1 MLKSIQSLKEL
12 IYPEICLCCGKTGAK
27 ICDNSSRYWL
37 AKPNRSKVDNNWLFF
52 VATYDE
58 ATSQVILAAKE
69 SGNKDAV
76 KLIARSIASSVS
88 FAIVNLGISQPI
100 NLVTIPSQ
108 LSAIR
113 RRGRDHIK
121 DLAQEVIIQLNQQ
134 KIKTNHLPILKP
146 IKKIKDQ
153 SDLNGLQR
161 KENMNHAFTVKSS
174 PISQSTVILIDDLVT
189 TGASIQEGVRALSEA
204 KITVDAVVT
213 ACAVGRNSLIR

>member
-1 MLKSIQSLKEL
+1 MLKSIHSLKEL
-12 IYPEICLCCGKTGAK
+12 IYPSICLCCGKTGVK
-27 ICDNSSRYWL
+27 ICHNCSKYWL
-37 AKPNRSKVDNNWLFF
+37 ANPNKSKVESNCLFF
-52 VATYDE
+52 VTTYDE
-58 ATSQVILAAKE
+58 TTSPIILAAKE
-69 SGNKDAV
+69 SGNREAI
-76 KLIARSIASSVS
+76 KLIARSIASSIS
-88 FAIVNLGISQPI
+88 FAILNLGIAQPI

-121 DLAQEVIIQLNQQ
+121 DLVQEVITQLHNQN
-134 KIKTNHLPILKP
+134 IDANYLPILKP

-161 KENMNHAFTVKSS
+161 KENMSQAFIVKSS
-174 PISQSTVILIDDLVT
+174 PISQSAVILIDDLVT
-189 TGASIQEGVRALSEA
+189 TGASIHEGVRALSEA

>member
-1 MLKSIQSLKEL
+1 MLKSLHSLKEL
-12 IYPEICLCCGKTGAK
+12 IYPNVCLSCGKTGAK
-27 ICDNSSRYWL
+27 ICHDCSKYWL
-37 AKPNRSKVDNNWLFF
+37 DSPNKSKIENNYLFF
-52 VATYDE
+52 VTTYDE
-58 ATSQVILAAKE
+58 TTSSVILAAKE

-76 KLIARSIASSVS
+76 KLIARSITSSIS
-88 FAIVNLGISQPI
+88 FAILNLGISQPI

-121 DLAQEVIIQLNQQ
+121 DLVQEVISQLNQQ
-134 KIKTNHLPILKP
+134 NIYAIYSPLLKP

-153 SDLNGLQR
+153 SDLNGSQR
-161 KENMNHAFTVKSS
+161 KENMSHAFIVKSS
-174 PISQSTVILIDDLVT
+174 PISQSAVILIDDLVT
-189 TGASIQEGVRALSEA
+189 TGASIHEGVRALGEA

>member
-1 MLKSIQSLKEL
+1 MLKSIHSLKDL
-12 IYPEICLCCGKTGAK
+12 IYPEICLCCGKNGAK
-27 ICDNSSRYWL
+27 ICDECSRYWL
-37 AKPNRSKVDNNWLFF
+37 AKPNGSKVENIWLFF

-69 SGNKDAV
+69 AGNKDAV
-76 KLIARSIASSVS
+76 RLIAKSIASSIS
-88 FAIVNLGISQPI
+88 FAILNLGISQPI

-161 KENMNHAFTVKSS
+161 KENMSHAFTVKSS

-189 TGASIQEGVRALSEA
+189 TGASIQEGVRALAEA

>member
-1 MLKSIQSLKEL
+1 MLKSIHSLKEL
-12 IYPEICLCCGKTGAK
+12 IYPNICISCGKTGVK
-27 ICDNSSRYWL
+27 ICLNCSKCWL
-37 AKPNRSKVDNNWLFF
+37 ANPNKSKVEDNYLFF
-52 VATYDE
+52 VTKYDE
-58 ATSQVILAAKE
+58 TTSPIILAAKE
-69 SGNKDAV
+69 SGNREAV
-76 KLIARSIASSVS
+76 KLIARSIASSIS
-88 FAIVNLGISQPI
+88 FAILNLGIAQPV

-113 RRGRDHIK
+113 RRGRDHIN

-134 KIKTNHLPILKP
+134 NIDAICLPILKP

-161 KENMNHAFTVKSS
+161 KENMSHAFIVKNS
-174 PISQSTVILIDDLVT
+174 PISQSAVILSDDLVT
-189 TGASIQEGVRALSEA
+189 TGASIQEGVRALTEA

>member
-1 MLKSIQSLKEL
+1 VLKSIHSLKEL
-12 IYPEICLCCGKTGAK
+12 IYPNICLCCGKTGVK
-27 ICDNSSRYWL
+27 ICHNCSKYWL
-37 AKPNRSKVDNNWLFF
+37 ANPNKSKAENNCLFF
-52 VATYDE
+52 VTTYDE
-58 ATSQVILAAKE
+58 TTSPIILAAKE
-69 SGNKDAV
+69 SGNREAI
-76 KLIARSIASSVS
+76 KLIARSITSSIS
-88 FAIVNLGISQPI
+88 FAILNLGIAQPI

-121 DLAQEVIIQLNQQ
+121 DLVQEVITQLHNQN
-134 KIKTNHLPILKP
+134 INAIYLPILKP

-161 KENMNHAFTVKSS
+161 KENMSHAFIVKSS
-174 PISQSTVILIDDLVT
+174 PISQSAVILIDDLVT
-189 TGASIQEGVRALSEA
+189 TGASIHEGVRALSEA

>member
-1 MLKSIQSLKEL
+1 MLKSIHSLKEL
-12 IYPEICLCCGKTGAK
+12 IYPNICISCGKTGVK
-27 ICDNSSRYWL
+27 ICLNCSKCWL
-37 AKPNRSKVDNNWLFF
+37 ANPNKSKVEDNYLFF
-52 VATYDE
+52 VTKYDE
-58 ATSQVILAAKE
+58 TTSPIILAAKE
-69 SGNKDAV
+69 SGNREAV
-76 KLIARSIASSVS
+76 KLIARSIASSIS
-88 FAIVNLGISQPI
+88 FAILNLGIAQPI

-113 RRGRDHIK
+113 RRGRDHIN

-134 KIKTNHLPILKP
+134 NIDAICLPILKP

-161 KENMNHAFTVKSS
+161 KENMSHAFIVKNS
-174 PISQSTVILIDDLVT
+174 PISQSAVILIDDLVT
-189 TGASIQEGVRALSEA
+189 TGASIQEGVRALTEA

>member
-1 MLKSIQSLKEL
+1 VLKSIHSLKEL
-12 IYPEICLCCGKTGAK
+12 IYPNICLCCGKTGVK
-27 ICDNSSRYWL
+27 ICHNCSKYWL
-37 AKPNRSKVDNNWLFF
+37 ANPNKSKVENKCLFF
-52 VATYDE
+52 VTTYDE
-58 ATSQVILAAKE
+58 TTSPIILAAKE
-69 SGNKDAV
+69 SGNREAI
-76 KLIARSIASSVS
+76 KLIARSIASSIS
-88 FAIVNLGISQPI
+88 FAISNLGIAQPI

-121 DLAQEVIIQLNQQ
+121 DLVQEVIIQLNQQ
-134 KIKTNHLPILKP
+134 NIDAIYLPILKP

-161 KENMNHAFTVKSS
+161 KENMSQAFIVKSS
-174 PISQSTVILIDDLVT
+174 PISQSAVILIDDLVT
-189 TGASIQEGVRALSEA
+189 TGASIHEGVRALSEA

>member
-1 MLKSIQSLKEL
+1 MLKSIHSLKEL
-12 IYPEICLCCGKTGAK
+12 IYPNICLCCGKTGAK
-27 ICDNSSRYWL
+27 ICHNCSKYWL
-37 AKPNRSKVDNNWLFF
+37 ANPNKSKVENNCLFF
-52 VATYDE
+52 VTAYDE
-58 ATSQVILAAKE
+58 TTSPIILAAKE
-69 SGNKDAV
+69 SGNREAV
-76 KLIARSIASSVS
+76 KLIARSITSSIS
-88 FAIVNLGISQPI
+88 FAILNLGISQPI
-100 NLVTIPSQ
+100 NLVTVPSQ

-121 DLAQEVIIQLNQQ
+121 DLVQEVIIQLNQQ
-134 KIKTNHLPILKP
+134 NIDAIYLPILKP

-161 KENMNHAFTVKSS
+161 RENMNHAFIVKSS
-174 PISQSTVILIDDLVT
+174 PISQSAVILIDDLVT

>member
-1 MLKSIQSLKEL
+1 VLKSIHSLKEL
-12 IYPEICLCCGKTGAK
+12 IYPNICLCCGKTGVK
-27 ICDNSSRYWL
+27 ICHNCSKYWL
-37 AKPNRSKVDNNWLFF
+37 ANPNKSKVENNCLFF
-52 VATYDE
+52 VTTYDE
-58 ATSQVILAAKE
+58 TTSPIILAAKE
-69 SGNKDAV
+69 SGNREAI
-76 KLIARSIASSVS
+76 KLIARSITSSIS
-88 FAIVNLGISQPI
+88 FAILNLGIAQPI

-121 DLAQEVIIQLNQQ
+121 DLVQEVITQLHNQN
-134 KIKTNHLPILKP
+134 INAIYLPILKP

-161 KENMNHAFTVKSS
+161 KENMSHAFIVKSS
-174 PISQSTVILIDDLVT
+174 PISQSAVILIDDLVT
-189 TGASIQEGVRALSEA
+189 TGASIHEGVRALSEA

>member
-12 IYPEICLCCGKTGAK
+12 IYPEICLCCGETGAK
-27 ICDNSSRYWL
+27 ICDSCSRYWL
-37 AKPNRSKVDNNWLFF
+37 AKPNRSKVENIWLFF

-69 SGNKDAV
+69 AGNKDAV
-76 KLIARSIASSVS
+76 RLIARSIASSVS

-134 KIKTNHLPILKP
+134 DINAICLPILKP

>member
-1 MLKSIQSLKEL
+1 MLKSIYSLKEL
-12 IYPEICLCCGKTGAK
+12 IYPNICICCGKTGVK
-27 ICDNSSRYWL
+27 ICDNCSKYWL
-37 AKPNRSKVDNNWLFF
+37 ANPNKSKVENKCLFF
-52 VATYDE
+52 VTTYDE
-58 ATSQVILAAKE
+58 TTSPIILAAKE
-69 SGNKDAV
+69 SGNREAI
-76 KLIARSIASSVS
+76 KLIARSIASSIS
-88 FAIVNLGISQPI
+88 FAILNLGIAQPI

-121 DLAQEVIIQLNQQ
+121 DLVQEVIIQLNQQ
-134 KIKTNHLPILKP
+134 NIDAIYLPILKP

-161 KENMNHAFTVKSS
+161 KENMSQAFIVKSS
-174 PISQSTVILIDDLVT
+174 PISQSAVILIDDLVT
-189 TGASIQEGVRALSEA
+189 TGASIHEGVRALSEA

>member
-1 MLKSIQSLKEL
+1 MLKSIHSLKEL
-12 IYPEICLCCGKTGAK
+12 IYPNICLCCGKTGVK
-27 ICDNSSRYWL
+27 ICHNCSKYWL
-37 AKPNRSKVDNNWLFF
+37 ANPNKSKVENKCLFF
-52 VATYDE
+52 VTTYDE
-58 ATSQVILAAKE
+58 TTSPIILAAKE
-69 SGNKDAV
+69 SGNREAI
-76 KLIARSIASSVS
+76 KLIARSIASSIS
-88 FAIVNLGISQPI
+88 FAILNLGIAQPI

-121 DLAQEVIIQLNQQ
+121 DLVQEVIIQLNQQ
-134 KIKTNHLPILKP
+134 NIDAIYLPILKP

-161 KENMNHAFTVKSS
+161 KENMSQAFIVKSS
-174 PISQSTVILIDDLVT
+174 PISQSAVILIDDLVT
-189 TGASIQEGVRALSEA
+189 TGASIHEGVRALSEA